1 MKITLQLHHLI
12 RIVLGFNV
20 SSLLEQKL
28 TVQWERFFY
37 NVCRVRYGIV
47 QQTKENFL
55 IVLSSFE
62 VDSAKKK
69 KAQAYSLHFR
79 VI

>member
-28 TVQWERFFY
+28 TVQWECFFY

-47 QQTKENFL
+47 QQTKKNFL
-55 IVLSSFE
+55 IVLSSFK
-62 VDSAKKK
+62 VYSAKKK